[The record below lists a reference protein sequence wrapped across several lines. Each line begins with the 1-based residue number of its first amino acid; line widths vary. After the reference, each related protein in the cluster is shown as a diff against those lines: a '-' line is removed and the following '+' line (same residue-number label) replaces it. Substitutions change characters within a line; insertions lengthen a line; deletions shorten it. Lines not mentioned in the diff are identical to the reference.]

1 MNATTANN
9 GHPHTTRLRIFCA
22 QDPVSRIGGAGLGA
36 PNSPATGQYAPPF
49 VSGVAASVATLP
61 GGVMAVFQ
69 EPLLEVQ
76 RNDAA

>member
-1 MNATTANN
+1 MNVTTAID
-9 GHPHTTRLRIFCA
+9 GLPHTTRLRIFCA

-49 VSGVAASVATLP
+49 YSGVAASVATLP